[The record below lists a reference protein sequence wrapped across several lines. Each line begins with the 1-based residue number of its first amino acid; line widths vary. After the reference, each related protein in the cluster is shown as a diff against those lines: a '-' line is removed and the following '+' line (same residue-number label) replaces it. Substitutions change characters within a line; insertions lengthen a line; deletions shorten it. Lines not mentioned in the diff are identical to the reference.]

1 MTFGDWLNTWLE
13 LYVSPSKLAP
23 STIACYNRAV
33 AAVPA
38 ALARLDLHDLTPI
51 LLQKWIVT
59 VARQHPR
66 AAQLDRVML
75 VRALRCA
82 SKAGL
87 APGLILDQ
95 DTLPKP
101 AHAPKE
107 AAVLALDEVRR
118 YLVEAKTSTCYPLL
132 CFCLCGLRRGE
143 ALGVRWEDVSQDG
156 ILSIRRQRQRINGR
170 YVSRPLKTGHS
181 MRQLQLPE
189 QVQQALATWPRSI
202 TGWIVDTTPEH
213 LQHEHKA
220 VLTRAVLPN
229 VTLHGLRHTFA
240 TQAAAEGVTMKLLQ
254 VAMGHAQMSLTAD
267 LYADHLSPLSSLPA
281 QVWQCFAG

>member
-1 MTFGDWLNTWLE
+1 MTLGEWLESWLE
-13 LYVSPSKLAP
+13 LYVYPARLAP
-23 STIACYNRAV
+23 STVAMYNRAV
-33 AAVPA
+33 RAVPRWLGDTPLE
-38 ALARLDLHDLTPI
+38 ALNVI
-51 LLQKWIVT
+51 MLQRWLVQ
-59 VARQHPR
+59 VAQTHPR

-75 VRALRCA
+75 MRALRCA

-87 APGLILDQ
+87 CGGLILDQ

-101 AHAPKE
+101 AHAPKA

-132 CFCLCGLRRGE
+132 CLCLCGLRRGE

-156 ILSIRRQRQRINGR
+156 ILSIRRQRQRIGGH

-189 QVQQALATWPRSI
+189 QVLQALATWPRSI
-202 TGWIVDTTPEH
+202 TGWIVDTTPEQ
-213 LQHEHKA
+213 LQREHKA
-220 VLTRAVLPN
+220 VLSRAMLPH

-267 LYADHLSPLSSLPA
+267 LYADHLSPLSCLPA

>member
-1 MTFGDWLNTWLE
+1 
-13 LYVSPSKLAP
+13 
-23 STIACYNRAV
+23 
-33 AAVPA
+33 
-38 ALARLDLHDLTPI
+38 
-51 LLQKWIVT
+51 
-59 VARQHPR
+59 
-66 AAQLDRVML
+66 ML

-87 APGLILDQ
+87 APSLILDQ

-107 AAVLALDEVRR
+107 APVLALDEVRR

-156 ILSIRRQRQRINGR
+156 ILSIRRQRQRIGGH

-181 MRQLQLPE
+181 QRQLQLPE
-189 QVQQALATWPRSI
+189 QVLEALATWPRSI
-202 TGWIVDTTPEH
+202 TGWIVDATPEK
-213 LQHEHKA
+213 LQREHKA
-220 VLTRAVLPN
+220 VLCRAMLPP

-240 TQAAAEGVTMKLLQ
+240 TQAAAEGATMKLLQ